1 METPTLSESSPAS
14 TSAFRLHVYLRL
26 GLFALTL
33 AADQITKL
41 WARITFSLPNGEPDY
56 YLVQSVIGEWLQFRL
71 VYNHGAA
78 FGMKPQALV
87 PFLHPTVFFGLFSA
101 IAIGVLVYYYMRLQ
115 PHENGLK
122 TGVALILSGAVGN
135 LIDRLT
141 MHKVTDFID
150 VGIPGLHP
158 RWPTFNIADSCVC
171 IGVGILL
178 ILPMLLARRPEEAE
192 TPDHA

>member
-1 METPTLSESSPAS
+1 MENQVTASP
-14 TSAFRLHVYLRL
+14 SAFLSRRYTLLRAL
-26 GLFALTL
+26 LVLLTL
-33 AADQITKL
+33 AADQATKY
-41 WARITFSLPNGEPDY
+41 WARVKFSFPNGEPDY
-56 YLVQSVIGEWLQFRL
+56 FLVQSVFGEWLQFRL
-71 VYNHGAA
+71 VYNYGAA

-101 IAIGVLVYYYMRLQ
+101 VAIGVLVYYYLRLL
-115 PHENGLK
+115 PHENWLK

-135 LIDRLT
+135 LIDRLS

-150 VGIPGLHP
+150 VGIPGFYP

-178 ILPMLLARRPEEAE
+178 IMPIFLARLSVEADAS
-192 TPDHA
+192 THA